1 MNARMLL
8 LSVGS
13 MLTACSACSEPRPA
27 DASVDSLVSDA
38 VDATL
43 RDTARDVRGDTI
55 SDGDAPVP
63 PPWVDGSLVL
73 PIKEYRWLPGQ
84 LASCNGRQAVSPT
97 APFNNTRGHWFDGA
111 VYYSITGSMAR
122 VVPGTGIVEAFES
135 ETNMLRG
142 VLAISGTRLVLGAAW
157 RHAFNEAVII
167 FDQPVRGAI
176 GRTLWQRQRQT
187 SVSSGGFW
195 GMSATPSLIAF
206 LWQDSMESND
216 WRTRVFVINSEGTG
230 ERELTPAGYNQCHTV
245 RASGE
250 RVVFDCDGQVFLW
263 TRGDAEPT
271 RVDPTNRAQWHA
283 FIDGD
288 IVVWLDQRDWPTG
301 SRESPDNPEVYMKN
315 LRTGVVQR
323 ITRDL
328 APNPVTQDDV
338 VVEGNWIAWTDLRH
352 ASNPNA
358 GSVGDRM
365 AIYGFHI
372 PSQREY
378 VLVDDTECLA
388 SKPMLLGGR
397 LYFNGTPRSTGGEP
411 MYDMDL
417 PVIARDE

>member
-1 MNARMLL
+1 M
-8 LSVGS
+8 
-13 MLTACSACSEPRPA
+13 
-27 DASVDSLVSDA
+27 
-38 VDATL
+38 
-43 RDTARDVRGDTI
+43 
-55 SDGDAPVP
+55 
-63 PPWVDGSLVL
+63 
-73 PIKEYRWLPGQ
+73 
-84 LASCNGRQAVSPT
+84 SPT
-97 APFNNTRGHWFDGA
+97 STFDNTRGHWLSGA
-111 VYYSITGSMAR
+111 LYYSIDGSLAR
-122 VVPGTGIVEAFES
+122 IRPGVEVVEAFNNAED
-135 ETNMLRG
+135 LLAG

-176 GRTLWQRQRQT
+176 GQTLWQRQRQT

-216 WRTRVFVINSEGTG
+216 WRTRVFVINSDGTG

-271 RVDPTNRAQWHA
+271 RVDPTNRSQWHA

-328 APNPVTQDDV
+328 APNPVAQGDV
-338 VVEGNWIAWTDLRH
+338 VVEGDWIAWTDMRH
-352 ASNPNA
+352 ASSPNA
-358 GSVGDRM
+358 GLIGDRIT
-365 AIYGFHI
+365 IYGFHI
-372 PSQREY
+372 PTQREY
-378 VLVDDTECLA
+378 ALVNDTECRA
-388 SKPMLLGGR
+388 YKPMLLGGR
-397 LYFNGTPRSTGGEP
+397 LYFKGLPLTTGDGQ
-411 MYDMDL
+411 MYDADL

>member
-1 MNARMLL
+1 MNTRPLL
-8 LSVGS
+8 LVTSWALS
-13 MLTACSACSEPRPA
+13 ACSACSGPRPTDAGA
-27 DASVDSLVSDA
+27 DAVPSDA
-38 VDATL
+38 RDATV
-43 RDTARDVRGDTI
+43 RDVARDVRSDVATDTRV
-55 SDGDAPVP
+55 A

-73 PIKEYRWLPGQ
+73 PIKEYRWPPDTYG
-84 LASCNGRQAVSPT
+84 SCAGRTAISPSST
-97 APFNNTRGHWFDGA
+97 FYSAEAHWLTGA
-111 VYYSITGSMAR
+111 VYYSITGSMGR
-122 VVPGTGIVEAFES
+122 VVPGSNVAEAFENES
-135 ETNMLRG
+135 NVLVG

-157 RHAFNEAVII
+157 SHAFNEAVII
-167 FDQPVRGAI
+167 FDQPVRGAV
-176 GRTLWQRQRQT
+176 GRTLWQRQRMR

-195 GMSATPSLIAF
+195 GMTATPSLIAF

-216 WRTRVFVINSEGTG
+216 WRTRVFVINSDGTG

-263 TRGDAEPT
+263 TRGDVEPT

-283 FIDGD
+283 FIEGD

-328 APNPVTQDDV
+328 APNPVAQGNV
-338 VVEGNWIAWTDLRH
+338 VVEGDWIAWTDMRH
-352 ASNPNA
+352 ASSPNS
-358 GSVGDRM
+358 GLSGDRI

-372 PSQREY
+372 PTQREY
-378 VLVDDTECLA
+378 ALVNVTECRA
-388 SKPMLLGGR
+388 HTPMLLGGR
-397 LYFNGTPRSTGGEP
+397 LYFAGSPPTTGGGP